1 MNNTR
6 KLLRNLMLVERDLSE
21 KYGDFSL
28 FGMCQR
34 ENNIC
39 PYIWDLIISAAMDGS
54 QR

>member
-1 MNNTR
+1 
-6 KLLRNLMLVERDLSE
+6 MLVERDLSE

-34 ENNIC
+34 ENNTVRHLGFDNIGC
-39 PYIWDLIISAAMDGS
+39 MDGS